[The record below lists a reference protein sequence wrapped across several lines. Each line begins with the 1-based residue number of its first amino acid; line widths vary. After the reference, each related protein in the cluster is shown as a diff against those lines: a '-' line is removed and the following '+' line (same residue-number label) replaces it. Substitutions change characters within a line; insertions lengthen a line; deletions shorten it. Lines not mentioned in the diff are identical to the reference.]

1 VVKSVLSQKARNQRE
16 RREKFKTKKAKINGL
31 NLPRL
36 NTWIHENSRTIDASF
51 KGLLLRLSR

>member
-16 RREKFKTKKAKINGL
+16 IREKFKTKKTKINGL

-36 NTWIHENSRTIDASF
+36 NTWIHENSKAIDASF
-51 KGLLLRLSR
+51 QGFLLRLSR